1 MTLILEEVSLK
12 KGAEPVPETKCT
24 VAIIPLI
31 FQLN

>member
-1 MTLILEEVSLK
+1 MTLVLEEVSPK
-12 KGAEPVPETKCT
+12 KGAEPVPETKSV